1 MSQRRGAYPPEFRQ
15 QMVELVKAGRKPSEL
30 AREFGC
36 HDTSIGAWVRQAN
49 ADELGGGRP
58 DAPLTTAERQE
69 LAQLRKQL
77 RQVTMERD
85 ILAKATAWFANK
97 DSGIDKTFTRWSR
110 QIRPTY
116 LYEPCANALACHP
129 AAFTT
134 GARVRRANV
143 ASMTR

>member
-36 HDTSIGAWVRQAN
+36 HDTSIGAWVRQAH
-49 ADELGGGRP
+49 ADEFGGGKP

-77 RQVTMERD
+77 RQITMERD
-85 ILAKATAWFANK
+85 ILAKATAWFSNK
-97 DSGIDKTFTRWSR
+97 DSGIDKTFTR
-110 QIRPTY
+110 
-116 LYEPCANALACHP
+116 
-129 AAFTT
+129 
-134 GARVRRANV
+134 
-143 ASMTR
+143 